1 MTITVDF
8 ETPQV
13 QVGDGISGIEISP
26 IIIPYSIRNTE
37 DPLQY
42 LGGQV
47 ALTTEDNV
55 SFSDNTAAWYE
66 KALTKIKDMVAV
78 SEVYVPEE
86 PIADEEAMPEE
97 PITDGD
103 GTIAKEQIVDEKAAA
118 SEEPTLNEEEEAQD
132 EQ

>member
-1 MTITVDF
+1 MTVTVNF

-26 IIIPYSIRNTE
+26 IIIPYSIHNTE
-37 DPLQY
+37 EPLRY

-66 KALTKIKDMVAV
+66 KALAKIKDMVVA
-78 SEVYVPEE
+78 SEVYTPEEPIEDEGEMMPEE
-86 PIADEEAMPEE
+86 PIADEEEAIAEE
-97 PITDGD
+97 P
-103 GTIAKEQIVDEKAAA
+103 A
-118 SEEPTLNEEEEAQD
+118 LNEEEAKQD

>member
-1 MTITVDF
+1 MTVTVDF

-13 QVGDGISGIEISP
+13 QVGDGVSGIEISP
-26 IIIPYSIRNTE
+26 IIIPYSIRDTE

-47 ALTTEDNV
+47 ALTTEDVV

-66 KALTKIKDMVAV
+66 KALAKIKDMVGA
-78 SEVYVPEE
+78 SEVYAPEEPIEDEKETVLEE
-86 PIADEEAMPEE
+86 PIADEEE
-97 PITDGD
+97 T
-103 GTIAKEQIVDEKAAA
+103 
-118 SEEPTLNEEEEAQD
+118 AQD